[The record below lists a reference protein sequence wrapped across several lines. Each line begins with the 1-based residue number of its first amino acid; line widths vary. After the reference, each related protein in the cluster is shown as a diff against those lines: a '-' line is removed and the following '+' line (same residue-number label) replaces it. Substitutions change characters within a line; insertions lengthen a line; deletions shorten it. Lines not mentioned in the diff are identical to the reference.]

1 MVGPLNNKIIVT
13 TQLHNSIAEPPDK
26 ANQCWH
32 QNRKSIISQLTG
44 SLCATKGQVALINF
58 TCKPTAT
65 KFT

>member
-1 MVGPLNNKIIVT
+1 MAGPLNNKIIVKI
-13 TQLHNSIAEPPDK
+13 QSHNSIVEPPDK

-44 SLCATKGQVALINF
+44 SLCTTKGQVAFITF
-58 TCKPTAT
+58 TSKLTAT